1 MAHLK
6 NDLHFNHGLVGA
18 VLVCQLLVL
27 DLQVRDGDLQLL
39 VDLQPAVVDVAKNR
53 RLLRQI
59 LKSQMRRLILVLPPH
74 TIRISE
80 LTA

>member
-6 NDLHFNHGLVGA
+6 NDLHFNHGLVAA

-27 DLQVRDGDLQLL
+27 YLQVRDGDLQLL

-59 LKSQMRRLILVLPPH
+59 LKSQVRRLTLVFEVDV
-74 TIRISE
+74 SV
-80 LTA
+80 

>member
-39 VDLQPAVVDVAKNR
+39 VDLQAAVVDVAKNR

-74 TIRISE
+74 TIRI
-80 LTA
+80 

>member
-59 LKSQMRRLILVLPPH
+59 LKSQVRRLTLVFEVDV
-74 TIRISE
+74 SV
-80 LTA
+80 